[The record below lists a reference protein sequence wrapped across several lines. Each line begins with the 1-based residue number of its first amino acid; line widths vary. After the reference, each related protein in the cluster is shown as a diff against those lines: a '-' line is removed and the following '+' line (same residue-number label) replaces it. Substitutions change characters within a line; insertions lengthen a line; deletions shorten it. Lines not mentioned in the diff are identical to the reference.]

1 MDTKVN
7 LNVKCTKCGKSL
19 MDHKHLILGKPS
31 ILLNI
36 KFDDVSGQIR
46 LCSNYGCYEHNSTVK
61 IPEDKI
67 VEFYCP
73 SCDTLLNTDI
83 KCKTCDAP
91 IVKFNIEIGGI
102 VSLCSRMGCQNHYV
116 MFENLH
122 DAIRKFHD
130 EYGM

>member
-1 MDTKVN
+1 MDTKVI

-19 MDHKHLILGKPS
+19 MDHKQLVRGNPS

-36 KFDDVSGQIR
+36 KFDDVTGQIR
-46 LCSNYGCYEHNSTVK
+46 LCSNYGCYEHSATVK
-61 IPEDKI
+61 IPDGEI

-73 SCDTLLNTDI
+73 SCNALLNTDV

-91 IVKFNIEIGGI
+91 IVKCNIEIGGI
-102 VSLCSRMGCQNHYV
+102 VNLCSRMGCQNHYV
-116 MFENLH
+116 MFEDLH
-122 DAIRKFHD
+122 DAIRKFHN